1 MVIFTFNEA
10 IQLIAKV
17 ENLTWDFLLIQ
28 RIDNVILWINRSKIE
43 SAVRFID
50 IYPLDSDLSL
60 G

>member
-1 MVIFTFNEA
+1 MVIFTLNEV

-28 RIDNVILWINRSKIE
+28 RVDNVICWINSSKIE

-50 IYPLDSDLSL
+50 IYLNSDLSF